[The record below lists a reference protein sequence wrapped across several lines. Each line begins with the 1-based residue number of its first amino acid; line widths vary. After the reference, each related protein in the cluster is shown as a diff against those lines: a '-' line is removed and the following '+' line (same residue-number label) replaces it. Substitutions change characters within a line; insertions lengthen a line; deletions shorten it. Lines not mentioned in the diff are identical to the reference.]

1 MPEVFVDT
9 KVGDGNFDPN
19 QIQNYLLLR
28 DNYDEFFKNPPV
40 REKPTIEF
48 LYLPNGKKPAKE
60 AAEDAM
66 RKMMEKKS
74 IAPAIKREEIII
86 KYLDET
92 GEIKTIKP

>member
-9 KVGDGNFDPN
+9 KVGDGNFDPD

-28 DNYDEFFKNPPV
+28 DNYKKFIKDPV
-40 REKPTIEF
+40 VEEAPTIEF

-60 AAEDAM
+60 AAEEALK
-66 RKMMEKKS
+66 KMMGNQNIAPFVEKK
-74 IAPAIKREEIII
+74 EIII